1 MINIEEYPILK
12 NHIATLKET
21 SLDDGGSVAAY
32 MTDSQIEVVDFD
44 KVKDDYAGNLHLPI
58 RPQSNDALHIALG
71 SNDTFIE
78 FKNGSLRYEEKRKE
92 VRRKVYDSV
101 LMLTDII
108 GENIS
113 YTRKH
118 LNYILV
124 YNETKNPDDENIDV
138 KTAVQESQA
147 REEISKSVFRLAQ
160 ERKILFGLE
169 RFKGYCFKEVA
180 TYSKEEFEQEFV
192 AKISS

>member
-1 MINIEEYPILK
+1 MINIGEHPILK
-12 NHIATLKET
+12 KYINTLKET
-21 SLDDGGSVAAY
+21 SLDGESSIAEY
-32 MTDSQIEVVDFD
+32 MTESQIEVVDFD
-44 KVKDDYAGNLHLPI
+44 KVKEEYAGNLHLSI
-58 RPQSNDALHIALG
+58 RPTSNDALHIAAG

-78 FKNGSLRYEEKRKE
+78 FKNGSLWQEKKRAE
-92 VRRKVYDSV
+92 VRSKIYNSV

-124 YNETKNPDDENIDV
+124 YNETKNPDEENINE
-138 KTAVQESQA
+138 KTEVQDSQA
-147 REEISKSVFRLAQ
+147 REEISKSIFKLAKD
-160 ERKILFGLE
+160 RKIGFGLDK
-169 RFKGYCFKEVA
+169 FKGYCFKEVA
-180 TYSKEEFEQEFV
+180 TYTKEEFEQEFV

>member
-1 MINIEEYPILK
+1 MINIEAHPILK
-12 NHIATLKET
+12 KYIDTLHET
-21 SLDDGGSVAAY
+21 SLDAGSSVTEY

-44 KVKDDYAGNLHLPI
+44 KVKKEYAGNLHLSIQPT
-58 RPQSNDALHIALG
+58 SNDALYISTG

-78 FKNGSLRYEEKRKE
+78 FKNGSLWQEKKREE
-92 VRRKVYDSV
+92 VRSKIYNSV

-124 YNETKNPDDENIDV
+124 YNETKNSDDENINV
-138 KTAVQESQA
+138 KTEVQDSQA
-147 REEISKSVFRLAQ
+147 REEISKSVFKLAK
-160 ERKILFGLE
+160 ERKIRFGLE

-180 TYSKEEFEQEFV
+180 TYTKEEFEQEFV

>member
-1 MINIEEYPILK
+1 MINIGEHPILK
-12 NHIATLKET
+12 KYINTLKET
-21 SLDDGGSVAAY
+21 SLDGESSIAEY
-32 MTDSQIEVVDFD
+32 MTESQIEVVDFD
-44 KVKDDYAGNLHLPI
+44 KVKEEYAGNLHLSI
-58 RPQSNDALHIALG
+58 RPTSNDALHIAAG

-78 FKNGSLRYEEKRKE
+78 FKNGSLWQEKKRAE
-92 VRRKVYDSV
+92 VRSKIYNSV

-124 YNETKNPDDENIDV
+124 YNETKNPDEENINE
-138 KTAVQESQA
+138 KTEVQDSQA
-147 REEISKSVFRLAQ
+147 REEISKSVFKLAK
-160 ERKILFGLE
+160 ERKIRFGLE
-169 RFKGYCFKEVA
+169 RFKGYCFEEVA
-180 TYSKEEFEQEFV
+180 TYTKEEFEQEFV

>member
-1 MINIEEYPILK
+1 MINIEAHPILK
-12 NHIATLKET
+12 KYIDTLHET
-21 SLDDGGSVAAY
+21 SLDAGSSVTEY

-44 KVKDDYAGNLHLPI
+44 KVKEEYAGNLHLSI
-58 RPQSNDALHIALG
+58 RPTSNDALHIAAG

-78 FKNGSLRYEEKRKE
+78 FKNGSLWQEKKRAE
-92 VRRKVYDSV
+92 VRSKIYNSV

-124 YNETKNPDDENIDV
+124 YNETKNPDEENINE
-138 KTAVQESQA
+138 KTEVQDSQA
-147 REEISKSVFRLAQ
+147 REEISKSVFKLAKD
-160 ERKILFGLE
+160 RKIGFGLE

-180 TYSKEEFEQEFV
+180 TYTKEEFEQEFV

>member
-12 NHIATLKET
+12 NHITTLQET
-21 SLDDGGSVAAY
+21 SLADGSSVAEY
-32 MTDSQIEVVDFD
+32 MTESQIEVVNFD
-44 KVKDDYAGNLHLPI
+44 KVKDDYVGNLHLPI
-58 RPQSNDALHIALG
+58 RPTSNDALHITSG
-71 SNDTFIE
+71 GNDTFIE
-78 FKNGSLRYEEKRKE
+78 FKNGSLWQEKKRAE
-92 VRRKVYDSV
+92 VRSKIYNSV

-124 YNETKNPDDENIDV
+124 YNETKNPDDENINV
-138 KTAVQESQA
+138 KTEVQDSQA
-147 REEISKSVFRLAQ
+147 REEISESVFKLAN
-160 ERKILFGLE
+160 ERKIRFGLE

-180 TYSKEEFEQEFV
+180 TYTQEEFEQEFV

>member
-1 MINIEEYPILK
+1 
-12 NHIATLKET
+12 
-21 SLDDGGSVAAY
+21 
-32 MTDSQIEVVDFD
+32 
-44 KVKDDYAGNLHLPI
+44 
-58 RPQSNDALHIALG
+58 
-71 SNDTFIE
+71 
-78 FKNGSLRYEEKRKE
+78 
-92 VRRKVYDSV
+92 
-101 LMLTDII
+101 MLTDII

-124 YNETKNPDDENIDV
+124 YNETKNTDDENIDV

-147 REEISKSVFRLAQ
+147 REEISKSVFRLAK

-180 TYSKEEFEQEFV
+180 TYTKTEFEQEFV
-192 AKISS
+192 AKLSS

>member
-1 MINIEEYPILK
+1 MINIEGYPILK

-21 SLDDGGSVAAY
+21 SLDAGSSIAEY
-32 MTDSQIEVVDFD
+32 MTDSQIEVVNFD
-44 KVKDDYAGNLHLPI
+44 KVKDDYAGNLHLPT
-58 RPQSNDALHIALG
+58 RPQSNDALHIATG
-71 SNDTFIE
+71 NNDTFIE
-78 FKNGSLRYEEKRKE
+78 FKNGSLRQEKKREE
-92 VRRKVYDSV
+92 VRSKIYNSV

-124 YNETKNPDDENIDV
+124 YNETKNPDDENINV

-147 REEISKSVFRLAQ
+147 REAISKSVFKFAQ
-160 ERKILFGLE
+160 ESKIRFGLE

-180 TYSKEEFEQEFV
+180 TYTKEEFEQEFV